1 MTTKTS
7 QPHVLLIEDETVFAN
22 AVCKHFQNNGYQCSK
37 AGTLAEAQ
45 KLLLQSLPD
54 LILLDMR
61 LPDGSGLDFLK
72 NLRHGDSSEIP
83 VIVMTAYGELEDAV
97 AAMKLNAL
105 DYLKKPV
112 DLEEL
117 LLCVKK
123 VLTTA
128 GVKRGLNY
136 SRLREDHAAGQA
148 ELVGNSDVMQ
158 NIRQQV
164 EHIGSIIS
172 RTEAAAPT
180 VLILGETGSG
190 KDIVAHLLHQQSA
203 RHDRPFVHI
212 DCASLPKDLI
222 EAELF
227 GHVKG
232 AFTGAGDARTG
243 LIEAAENGTM
253 FLDEVAELSLD
264 LQAKLLAVLERRV
277 FRRLGSSHERPVHA
291 WILAATNRSLTEL
304 VDQGR
309 FRADL
314 LYRLQVLSLQL
325 PPLQQRS
332 EDIPIL
338 AKYFADRTARK
349 FGLPE
354 PDFLDA
360 AVISLKTYHW
370 PGNVRELHNE
380 IERAVLLSNGN
391 PIDSSSFRIEHTVEV
406 QNNVSREFR
415 EAESSLETTEQE
427 MIRQALGQTS
437 GNVSQAARKLG
448 ITRMTLR
455 YRMQKYGI

>member
-72 NLRHGDSSEIP
+72 KLRNGDTNKIP

-123 VLTTA
+123 VLKTA
-128 GVKRGLNY
+128 DVKRGLDY

-148 ELVGNSDVMQ
+148 ELIGNSEVIQ
-158 NIRQQV
+158 NVRQQI

-212 DCASLPKDLI
+212 DCASLPKELI

-232 AFTGAGDARTG
+232 AFTGAGDERTG
-243 LIEAAENGTM
+243 LIEAAENGTV
-253 FLDEVAELSLD
+253 FLDEVAELTPD

-291 WILAATNRSLTEL
+291 WIIAATNRPLTEL

-325 PPLQQRS
+325 PPLRQRR
-332 EDIPIL
+332 EDILIL
-338 AKYFADRTARK
+338 ATYFADRTARK
-349 FGLPE
+349 FGLPQ
-354 PDFLDA
+354 PNFLDE
-360 AVISLKTYHW
+360 AVIGLKAYHW
-370 PGNVRELHNE
+370 PGNVRELYNE
-380 IERAVLLSNGN
+380 IERAVLLSHGN
-391 PIDSSSFRIEHTVEV
+391 PLDSGSFRMENKVEL
-406 QNNVSREFR
+406 QNIAPRDKQEVEP
-415 EAESSLETTEQE
+415 SLETTEQE

-455 YRMQKYGI
+455 YRMQKYG

>member
-1 MTTKTS
+1 
-7 QPHVLLIEDETVFAN
+7 
-22 AVCKHFQNNGYQCSK
+22 
-37 AGTLAEAQ
+37 
-45 KLLLQSLPD
+45 
-54 LILLDMR
+54 MR

-72 NLRHGDSSEIP
+72 NLRNGDTSELP

-123 VLTTA
+123 VIKTA
-128 GVKRGLNY
+128 AVNRGLNY
-136 SRLREDHAAGQA
+136 SRLREGHATAQV
-148 ELVGNSDVMQ
+148 ELIGNSDAMQ
-158 NIRQQV
+158 NVRQQV

-172 RTEAAAPT
+172 RTEVETPT

-190 KDIVAHLLHQQSA
+190 KDIVAHLLHQQST
-203 RHDRPFVHI
+203 RNNRPFVHI

-243 LIEAAENGTM
+243 LIEAAENGTV
-253 FLDEVAELSLD
+253 FLDEIAELPPD

-291 WILAATNRSLTEL
+291 WILAATNRPLTEL
-304 VDQGR
+304 VSQGH

-325 PPLQQRS
+325 PPLRQRT
-332 EDIPIL
+332 EDIPTL
-338 AKYFADRTARK
+338 AIYFADRTARK
-349 FGLPE
+349 FGLPQPE
-354 PDFLDA
+354 FLDA
-360 AVISLKTYHW
+360 ALASLKTYQW

-380 IERAVLLSNGN
+380 IERAVLLSYGK
-391 PIDSSSFRIEHTVEV
+391 PLDTSSFRIENTVDI
-406 QNNVSREFR
+406 QNTISRNSQDTEPNL
-415 EAESSLETTEQE
+415 EATEQE

>member
-72 NLRHGDSSEIP
+72 KLRNGDTNKIP

-123 VLTTA
+123 VLKTA
-128 GVKRGLNY
+128 DVKRGLDY

-148 ELVGNSDVMQ
+148 ELIGNSEVIQ
-158 NIRQQV
+158 NVRQQI

-212 DCASLPKDLI
+212 DCASLPKELI

-232 AFTGAGDARTG
+232 AFTGAGDERTG
-243 LIEAAENGTM
+243 LIEAAENGTV
-253 FLDEVAELSLD
+253 FLDEVAELTPD

-291 WILAATNRSLTEL
+291 WIIAATNRPLTEL

-325 PPLQQRS
+325 PPLRQRR
-332 EDIPIL
+332 EDILIL
-338 AKYFADRTARK
+338 ATYFADRTARK
-349 FGLPE
+349 FGLPQ
-354 PDFLDA
+354 PNFLD
-360 AVISLKTYHW
+360 
-370 PGNVRELHNE
+370 
-380 IERAVLLSNGN
+380 
-391 PIDSSSFRIEHTVEV
+391 
-406 QNNVSREFR
+406 
-415 EAESSLETTEQE
+415 EAQ
-427 MIRQALGQTS
+427 
-437 GNVSQAARKLG
+437 
-448 ITRMTLR
+448 
-455 YRMQKYGI
+455 

>member
-1 MTTKTS
+1 MTTTS
-7 QPHVLLIEDETVFAN
+7 QPHILLIEDETVFAN
-22 AVCKHFQNNGYQCSK
+22 AVCKHFRNNGYLCSH
-37 AGTLAEAQ
+37 AGTLTDAQ
-45 KLLLQSLPD
+45 NILQNSLPD

-72 NLRHGDSSEIP
+72 NLRNGDTSELP

-123 VLTTA
+123 VIKTA
-128 GVKRGLNY
+128 AVNRGLNY
-136 SRLREDHAAGQA
+136 SRLREGHATAQV
-148 ELVGNSDVMQ
+148 ELIGNSDAMQ
-158 NIRQQV
+158 NVRQQV

-172 RTEAAAPT
+172 RTEVETPT

-190 KDIVAHLLHQQSA
+190 KDIVAHLLHQQST
-203 RHDRPFVHI
+203 RNNRPFVHI

-243 LIEAAENGTM
+243 LIEAAENGTV
-253 FLDEVAELSLD
+253 FLDEIAELPPD

-291 WILAATNRSLTEL
+291 WILAATNRPLTEL
-304 VDQGR
+304 VSQGH

-325 PPLQQRS
+325 PPLRQRT
-332 EDIPIL
+332 EDIPTL
-338 AKYFADRTARK
+338 AIYFADRTARK
-349 FGLPE
+349 FGLPQPE
-354 PDFLDA
+354 FLDA
-360 AVISLKTYHW
+360 ALASLKTYQW

-380 IERAVLLSNGN
+380 IERAVLLSYGK
-391 PIDSSSFRIEHTVEV
+391 PLDTSSFRIENTVDI
-406 QNNVSREFR
+406 QNTISRNSQDTEPNL
-415 EAESSLETTEQE
+415 EATEQE